1 MSTRKLILTALLC
14 GLAILIAGGVKLI
27 QVANDEVEVKILA
40 LGEEV
45 TLGDM
50 TVSVLKIDR
59 RPDATLVTVTMVG
72 VDLTSGAAD
81 GWRLLADGRV
91 QEPANENGRVQEPAN
106 ENGRVQESLAT
117 STANGCTTVM
127 ADSPTRCTIGF
138 EAVESVPTV
147 AYVRAGEQ
155 RQWAAATP

>member
-27 QVANDEVEVKILA
+27 QVANDEAEVEVLA
-40 LGEEV
+40 FGDEA

-50 TVSVLKIDR
+50 TVSVIDIDR
-59 RPDATLVTVTMVG
+59 RPDATLVTVTMTG
-72 VDLTSGAAD
+72 VDLTSGAAG

-91 QEPANENGRVQEPAN
+91 QEPAKSSEV
-106 ENGRVQESLAT
+106 
-117 STANGCTTVM
+117 NGCTTV
-127 ADSPTRCTIGF
+127 AAGSPTRCTVGF
-138 EAVESVPTV
+138 EAVESAPTV

-155 RQWAAATP
+155 RQWAAGTP

>member
-1 MSTRKLILTALLC
+1 TRKLILTALVC

-27 QVANDEVEVKILA
+27 QVANDEVAVEVLA
-40 LGEEV
+40 FGDEA

-50 TVSVLKIDR
+50 TVSVLDIER
-59 RPDATLVTVTMVG
+59 RPDATLVTVTMTG

-91 QEPANENGRVQEPAN
+91 QEPASENGRVQEPAS
-106 ENGRVQESLAT
+106 VSDT
-117 STANGCTTVM
+117 DGCTAVR
-127 ADSPTRCTIGF
+127 AGAPTRCTVRF
-138 EAVESVPTV
+138 DAVESAATV

-155 RQWAAATP
+155 RQWAATTP

>member
-27 QVANDEVEVKILA
+27 QVANDEAEVEVLA
-40 LGEEV
+40 FGDEV

-50 TVSVLKIDR
+50 TVSVVAIDR
-59 RPDATLVTVTMVG
+59 RADATLVTVTMTG
-72 VDLTSGAAD
+72 VDLTSGAAG

-91 QEPANENGRVQEPAN
+91 QEPAKSSEV
-106 ENGRVQESLAT
+106 
-117 STANGCTTVM
+117 NGCTTV
-127 ADSPTRCTIGF
+127 AAGSPTRCTVGF
-138 EAVESVPTV
+138 EAVESAPTV

-155 RQWAAATP
+155 RQWAAGTP

>member
-1 MSTRKLILTALLC
+1 MSTRKLILTALVC

-27 QVANDEVEVKILA
+27 QVASDEVAVEVLA
-40 LGEEV
+40 FGDEA

-50 TVSVLKIDR
+50 TVSVLDVEQR
-59 RPDATLVTVTMVG
+59 ADATLVTVTMTG

-91 QEPANENGRVQEPAN
+91 QEPAIENGRVQEPAS
-106 ENGRVQESLAT
+106 VSDT
-117 STANGCTTVM
+117 DGCTAVR
-127 ADSPTRCTIGF
+127 AGAPTRCTVRF
-138 EAVESVPTV
+138 DAVESAATV

-155 RQWAAATP
+155 RQWAATTP

>member
-27 QVANDEVEVKILA
+27 QVAKDETEVQVLA
-40 LGEEV
+40 LGDEA
-45 TLGDM
+45 TLGNM
-50 TVSVLKIDR
+50 TVWVLEIDR
-59 RPDATLVTVTMVG
+59 RPDATLVTVTMTG
-72 VDLTSGAAD
+72 VDLAEGAAD
-81 GWRLLADGRV
+81 GWRLLGDGRV
-91 QEPANENGRVQEPAN
+91 QEPANENGRVQEP
-106 ENGRVQESLAT
+106 LAT
-117 STANGCTTVM
+117 STANGCTTVT

>member
-1 MSTRKLILTALLC
+1 MSTRKLILTALVC

-27 QVANDEVEVKILA
+27 QVASDEVAVEVLA
-40 LGEEV
+40 FGDEA

-50 TVSVLKIDR
+50 TVSVLDVEQR
-59 RPDATLVTVTMVG
+59 ADATLVTVTMTG

-91 QEPANENGRVQEPAN
+91 QEPAIENSRVQEPAS
-106 ENGRVQESLAT
+106 VSDT
-117 STANGCTTVM
+117 DGCTAVR
-127 ADSPTRCTIGF
+127 AGVPTRCTVRF
-138 EAVESVPTV
+138 EAVESAATV

-155 RQWAAATP
+155 RQWAATTP

>member
-1 MSTRKLILTALLC
+1 MSTRKLILTALVC

-27 QVANDEVEVKILA
+27 QVASDEVAVEVLA
-40 LGEEV
+40 FGDEA

-50 TVSVLKIDR
+50 TVSVLDVEQR
-59 RPDATLVTVTMVG
+59 ADATLVTVTMTG

-91 QEPANENGRVQEPAN
+91 REPAIENSRVQEPAS
-106 ENGRVQESLAT
+106 VSDT
-117 STANGCTTVM
+117 DGCTAVR
-127 ADSPTRCTIGF
+127 AGAPTRCTVRF
-138 EAVESVPTV
+138 DAVESAATV

-155 RQWAAATP
+155 RQWAATTP

>member
-1 MSTRKLILTALLC
+1 MSTRKLILTALVC

-27 QVANDEVEVKILA
+27 QVASDEVAVEVLA
-40 LGEEV
+40 FGDEA

-50 TVSVLKIDR
+50 TVSVLDVEQ
-59 RPDATLVTVTMVG
+59 RPDATLVTVTMTG

-91 QEPANENGRVQEPAN
+91 QEPAIENGRVQEPA
-106 ENGRVQESLAT
+106 RVSDT
-117 STANGCTTVM
+117 DGCTAVR
-127 ADSPTRCTIGF
+127 AGAPTRCTVRF
-138 EAVESVPTV
+138 DAVESAATV

-155 RQWAAATP
+155 RQWAATTP

>member
-1 MSTRKLILTALLC
+1 MSTRKLILTALVC

-27 QVANDEVEVKILA
+27 QVASDEVAVEVLA
-40 LGEEV
+40 FGDEA

-50 TVSVLKIDR
+50 TVSVLDVEQR
-59 RPDATLVTVTMVG
+59 ADATLVTVTMTG

-91 QEPANENGRVQEPAN
+91 QEPAIENGRVQEPAS
-106 ENGRVQESLAT
+106 VSDT
-117 STANGCTTVM
+117 DGCTAVR
-127 ADSPTRCTIGF
+127 AGAPTRCTVRF
-138 EAVESVPTV
+138 EAVESAATV

-155 RQWAAATP
+155 RQWAATTP

>member
-27 QVANDEVEVKILA
+27 QVANDETEVQVLA
-40 LGEEV
+40 LGDEV

-50 TVSVLKIDR
+50 TVSVLAIDR
-59 RPDATLVTVTMVG
+59 RPDATLVTVTMTG
-72 VDLTSGAAD
+72 VDLAEGAAD
-81 GWRLLADGRV
+81 GWRLLGDGRV
-91 QEPANENGRVQEPAN
+91 QEPANGDGRVQEPAN
-106 ENGRVQESLAT
+106 NSD
-117 STANGCTTVM
+117 NDGCTAVR
-127 ADSPTRCTIGF
+127 AGSPTRCTVRF
-138 EAVESVPTV
+138 EAVESAPTV

>member
-27 QVANDEVEVKILA
+27 QVANDEKQVEILGFGDEA
-40 LGEEV
+40 

-50 TVSVLKIDR
+50 TVSVVGVER
-59 RPDATLVTVTMVG
+59 SADATLVTVTMEG
-72 VDLTSGAAD
+72 VDLATGAAD

-91 QEPANENGRVQEPAN
+91 QVPAAEAN
-106 ENGRVQESLAT
+106 T
-117 STANGCTTVM
+117 NGCTTV
-127 ADSPTRCTIGF
+127 AAESPTRCTVRF
-138 EAVESVPTV
+138 DAAESAPTV

-155 RQWAAATP
+155 RQWAARTP

>member
-27 QVANDEVEVKILA
+27 QVANDEAEVEVLA
-40 LGEEV
+40 FGDEA

-50 TVSVLKIDR
+50 TVSVIDIDR
-59 RPDATLVTVTMVG
+59 RPDATLVTVTMAG
-72 VDLTSGAAD
+72 VDLASGAAD

-91 QEPANENGRVQEPAN
+91 QEPA
-106 ENGRVQESLAT
+106 T
-117 STANGCTTVM
+117 SSDVNGCTTV
-127 ADSPTRCTIGF
+127 AVGSPTRCTVGF
-138 EAVESVPTV
+138 EAVESAPTV

-155 RQWAAATP
+155 RQWAAGTP

>member
-1 MSTRKLILTALLC
+1 MSTRKLILTALVC

-27 QVANDEVEVKILA
+27 QVASDEVAVEVLA
-40 LGEEV
+40 FGDEA

-50 TVSVLKIDR
+50 TVSVLDVER
-59 RPDATLVTVTMVG
+59 RPDATLVTVTMTG

-91 QEPANENGRVQEPAN
+91 QEPAIENGRVQEPAS
-106 ENGRVQESLAT
+106 VSDT
-117 STANGCTTVM
+117 DGCTAVR
-127 ADSPTRCTIGF
+127 AGAPTRCTVRF
-138 EAVESVPTV
+138 EAVESAATV

-155 RQWAAATP
+155 RQWAATTP

>member
-27 QVANDEVEVKILA
+27 QVANDEVEVQVLA
-40 LGEEV
+40 LGDEA

-50 TVSVLKIDR
+50 TVSVIEIDR
-59 RPDATLVTVTMVG
+59 RAEATLVTVTMKG
-72 VDLTSGAAD
+72 VDLADGAAD

-91 QEPANENGRVQEPAN
+91 QEPAGD
-106 ENGRVQESLAT
+106 T
-117 STANGCTTVM
+117 TANGCTTVS
-127 ADSPTRCTIGF
+127 ADSSTRCTVGF
-138 EAVESVPTV
+138 EAVESAPTV

>member
-27 QVANDEVEVKILA
+27 QVANDEAEVEVLA
-40 LGEEV
+40 FGDEA

-50 TVSVLKIDR
+50 TVSVVDIDR
-59 RPDATLVTVTMVG
+59 RPDATLVTVTMTG
-72 VDLTSGAAD
+72 VDLASGAAD

-91 QEPANENGRVQEPAN
+91 QEPAAN
-106 ENGRVQESLAT
+106 ADDNACTAVAVAT
-117 STANGCTTVM
+117 
-127 ADSPTRCTIGF
+127 PTRCTVLF
-138 EAVESVPTV
+138 DAAESAPTV
-147 AYVRAGEQ
+147 AYVRAGGQ

>member
-27 QVANDEVEVKILA
+27 QVANDEVEVQVLA
-40 LGEEV
+40 LGDEA

-50 TVSVLKIDR
+50 TVSVVEIDR
-59 RPDATLVTVTMVG
+59 RPDATLVTVTMTG
-72 VDLTSGAAD
+72 VDLADGAAD

-91 QEPANENGRVQEPAN
+91 QEPAVA
-106 ENGRVQESLAT
+106 
-117 STANGCTTVM
+117 STVSGCTAVAAGST
-127 ADSPTRCTIGF
+127 TRCTVGF
-138 EAVESVPTV
+138 EAVESAPTV

>member
-27 QVANDEVEVKILA
+27 QVANDEAEVEVLA
-40 LGEEV
+40 FGDEA

-50 TVSVLKIDR
+50 TVSVIDIDR
-59 RPDATLVTVTMVG
+59 RPDATLVTVTMTG

-91 QEPANENGRVQEPAN
+91 QEPAKSSEV
-106 ENGRVQESLAT
+106 
-117 STANGCTTVM
+117 NGCTTV
-127 ADSPTRCTIGF
+127 AAGSPTRCTVGF
-138 EAVESVPTV
+138 EAVESAPTV

-155 RQWAAATP
+155 RQWAAGTP

>member
-1 MSTRKLILTALLC
+1 MSTRKLILTALVC

-27 QVANDEVEVKILA
+27 QVASDEVAVEVLA
-40 LGEEV
+40 FGDEA

-50 TVSVLKIDR
+50 TVSVLDVEQR
-59 RPDATLVTVTMVG
+59 ADATLVTVTMTG

-91 QEPANENGRVQEPAN
+91 QEPAIENGRVQEPA
-106 ENGRVQESLAT
+106 RVSDT
-117 STANGCTTVM
+117 DGCTAVR
-127 ADSPTRCTIGF
+127 AGAPTRCTVRF
-138 EAVESVPTV
+138 EAVESAATV

-155 RQWAAATP
+155 RQWAATTP

>member
-1 MSTRKLILTALLC
+1 MSTRKLILTALVC

-27 QVANDEVEVKILA
+27 QVASDEVAVEVLA
-40 LGEEV
+40 FGDEA

-50 TVSVLKIDR
+50 TVSVLDVER
-59 RPDATLVTVTMVG
+59 RPDATLVTVTMTG

-91 QEPANENGRVQEPAN
+91 QEPASV
-106 ENGRVQESLAT
+106 SDT
-117 STANGCTTVM
+117 DGCTAVR
-127 ADSPTRCTIGF
+127 AGAPTRCTVRF
-138 EAVESVPTV
+138 EAVESAATV

-155 RQWAAATP
+155 RQWAATTP

>member
-1 MSTRKLILTALLC
+1 MSTRKLILTALVC

-27 QVANDEVEVKILA
+27 QVANDEVAVEVLA
-40 LGEEV
+40 FGDEA

-50 TVSVLKIDR
+50 TVSVLDIER
-59 RPDATLVTVTMVG
+59 RPDATLVTVTMTG

-91 QEPANENGRVQEPAN
+91 QEPASENGRVQEPAS
-106 ENGRVQESLAT
+106 VSDT
-117 STANGCTTVM
+117 DGCTAVR
-127 ADSPTRCTIGF
+127 AGAPTRCTVRF
-138 EAVESVPTV
+138 DAVESAATV

-155 RQWAAATP
+155 RQWAATTP

>member
-1 MSTRKLILTALLC
+1 MSTRKLILTALVC

-27 QVANDEVEVKILA
+27 QVASDEVAVEVLA
-40 LGEEV
+40 FGDEA

-50 TVSVLKIDR
+50 TVSVLDVEQR
-59 RPDATLVTVTMVG
+59 ADATLVTVTMTG

-91 QEPANENGRVQEPAN
+91 QEPAIENGRVQEPAS
-106 ENGRVQESLAT
+106 ENGRVQEPASVSDT
-117 STANGCTTVM
+117 DGCTAVR
-127 ADSPTRCTIGF
+127 AGVPTRCTVRF
-138 EAVESVPTV
+138 EAVESAATV

-155 RQWAAATP
+155 RQWAATTP